1 MYLKTECNH
10 SPELIDKE
18 FGRVGGFRGNKEEE
32 LEEADASIVT
42 WDTMTS
48 KIITLLL
55 RVSQKLSFLVEFP
68 YQQW

>member
-42 WDTMTS
+42 
-48 KIITLLL
+48 
-55 RVSQKLSFLVEFP
+55 
-68 YQQW
+68 